1 MIKLSSKNLILKN
14 LQDVYNIKY
23 KISKAKLQYLHILQY
38 LKSKT
43 DLFYFYFSYSYIHKN
58 FILYK
63 YP

>member
-23 KISKAKLQYLHILQY
+23 KISKAKYILQY